1 MHFKTKTMAKSK
13 TPPAVVEKQQELTIS
28 KLSETGV
35 KVSLNQNDLIEVMSD
50 DLYTEIK
57 NEISELNKG
66 IPDDDYQ
73 ERVKKEIEIFQKE
86 CLKKYP
92 FITKEKLNVEC
103 YLSKSYQL
111 TKTDISV
118 KSSVLRTYNSNSGFH
133 IREKH
138 TEKFYLYKKAV
149 LVFSAFDYDHN
160 INLHIKKEI
169 ELQEYNRS
177 DVLKYSLKVEA
188 FYDKINMLL
197 GDKKPQILDH
207 FMFTPT
213 SIQKILRTRMNK
225 KIIKSQ
231 SPEVAEMLNKMFNT
245 KF

>member
-1 MHFKTKTMAKSK
+1 MAKSK
-13 TPPAVVEKQQELTIS
+13 TPPAVVDKQQELTIN

-35 KVSLNQNDLIEVMSD
+35 KVSLNQNDLIEVMAD

-57 NEISELNKG
+57 NEISELDKG
-66 IPDDDYQ
+66 IPDDDFQ

-92 FITKEKLNVEC
+92 FITKEKLNFKCCVSHSC
-103 YLSKSYQL
+103 RLA
-111 TKTDISV
+111 KTDISV
-118 KSSVLRTYNSNSGFH
+118 KSSVLRIYNSNSGFH

-138 TEKFYLYKKAV
+138 KEDFYLYKKVV
-149 LVFSAFDYDHN
+149 LVFSAFDNDTN
-160 INLHIKKEI
+160 INLNIKKEI
-169 ELQEYNRS
+169 ELQAYNRS

-197 GDKKPQILDH
+197 GDKKPQNLDD

-213 SIQKILRTRMNK
+213 SIQKMLRTRMNK